1 MGMQLCWGWGT
12 QAENAELQNTVSSHR
27 AWDATRIREIG
38 VELRKRIMELETEV
52 ADLQRRRLSFSPGT
66 IRLPWFGFEVTP
78 SALVSS
84 VGKGSAAAAAGVLVG
99 DKLLT
104 VNDAPVGVRTEVL
117 ALPFTFEREGS
128 AKVFTIAVQCISV
141 IPVGRYDSWH
151 PLKKFSACPFFC
163 GYP

>member
-1 MGMQLCWGWGT
+1 MQLCWGWGT

-84 VGKGSAAAAAGVLVG
+84 VGKGSAAAAAAAGVLVG

-104 VNDAPVGVRTEVL
+104 VNDAPVGVTTEVL
-117 ALPFTFEREGS
+117 ALPFTFERQCQPKSSRLRCS
-128 AKVFTIAVQCISV
+128 A
-141 IPVGRYDSWH
+141 Y
-151 PLKKFSACPFFC
+151 L
-163 GYP
+163 